1 MDKHKQKIMQAI
13 AKRAHEVTPPGSTVL
28 LFGSQ
33 ARGDARPGSDWDVLV
48 LLDKEKITADDH
60 DNIAWPIHILS
71 WDFDEVINPL
81 LLTKTFWKENPYTPF
96 HQNVMEDAIV
106 L

>member
-1 MDKHKQKIMQAI
+1 MTDKTMKEKIKANI
-13 AKRAHEVTPPGSTVL
+13 HEVDPEVEVWLYGSRSRGT
-28 LFGSQ
+28 
-33 ARGDARPGSDWDVLV
+33 AREDSDWDVLV

-71 WDFDEVINPL
+71 WDYDETIMPMLITKGEWKDNRTAPFRINVL
-81 LLTKTFWKENPYTPF
+81 
-96 HQNVMEDAIV
+96 EDAIP

>member
-1 MDKHKQKIMQAI
+1 MA
-13 AKRAHEVTPPGSTVL
+13 PS
-28 LFGSQ
+28 
-33 ARGDARPGSDWDVLV
+33 V